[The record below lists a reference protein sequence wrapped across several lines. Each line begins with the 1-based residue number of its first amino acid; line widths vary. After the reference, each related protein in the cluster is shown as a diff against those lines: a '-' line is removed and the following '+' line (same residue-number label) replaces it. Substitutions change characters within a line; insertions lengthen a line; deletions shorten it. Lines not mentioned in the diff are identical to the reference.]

1 MKVYH
6 TNKLF
11 DEKILRNEKED
22 LPNVG
27 DNEIVRTSNDEYNN
41 EFYTILG
48 NEWNNGASPEE
59 EYIEQE
65 APISK
70 YIKDCSDEEFKKI
83 TTQMV
88 PNDGKTMER
97 MTLAS
102 PCVDKNSH
110 DHLSCKF
117 NEPNWKI

>member
-48 NEWNNGASPEE
+48 NE
-59 EYIEQE
+59 
-65 APISK
+65 
-70 YIKDCSDEEFKKI
+70 
-83 TTQMV
+83 
-88 PNDGKTMER
+88 
-97 MTLAS
+97 
-102 PCVDKNSH
+102 
-110 DHLSCKF
+110 
-117 NEPNWKI
+117 